1 MLLKS
6 GAASYLTSDSSGTS
20 RWGDYSTTTVDPEN
34 PNHFWVIQEI
44 PSRRSSWSTQV
55 TELMLVSPT
64 PAVSLGIAV
73 TGNQALLSWP
83 TNAPTYQL
91 QFTPTLGPTN
101 SWTTLTNTPTIVS
114 NLFQAT
120 VPIQDAQGFFRL
132 ATPQ

>member
-1 MLLKS
+1 
-6 GAASYLTSDSSGTS
+6 
-20 RWGDYSTTTVDPEN
+20 
-34 PNHFWVIQEI
+34 
-44 PSRRSSWSTQV
+44 
-55 TELMLVSPT
+55 MLVSPT

-91 QFTPTLGPTN
+91 QFTPTLGATN

-120 VPIQDAQGFFRL
+120 VPIQDTQGFFRL